1 MPILKEAD
9 LDRISLFYNL
19 KYIFMRKLIPLAISL
34 WAIIFFMV
42 ACQPSNEPAATTVAA
57 VADSLKFN
65 GYASQVKWGEH
76 LVTVGGCH
84 DCHTPKKFGPN
95 GMEPD
100 MTLALSGH
108 PTAAPI
114 PDVNRAEMARKGLAV
129 TNDLTVWVGPWGVSF
144 ASNLTPDSTGIGAW
158 KEEQFIYAIR
168 NGVYKG
174 LPGSRPMLPPMPW
187 QTVRLMTDDE
197 LKAMFAYLQTIPAVK
212 NVVPAAELNAP
223 PAK

>member
-1 MPILKEAD
+1 
-9 LDRISLFYNL
+9 
-19 KYIFMRKLIPLAISL
+19 MRKFIPLAIIL
-34 WAIIFFMV
+34 WAIVLFAI
-42 ACQPSNEPAATTVAA
+42 ACQQSPETSTVA
-57 VADSLKFN
+57 VSTGTDSLKFN

-114 PDVNRAEMARKGLAV
+114 PDVNRAEMAKKGLTV

-168 NGVYKG
+168 NGVFKG

-187 QTVRLMTDDE
+187 QTVRMMTDDE

-212 NVVPAAELNAP
+212 NVVPLAELNAP

>member
-1 MPILKEAD
+1 
-9 LDRISLFYNL
+9 
-19 KYIFMRKLIPLAISL
+19 MRKFIPLAIVL
-34 WAIIFFMV
+34 CAVVLFAI
-42 ACQPSNEPAATTVAA
+42 ACQQSADTSTAASSAS
-57 VADSLKFN
+57 ADSLKFN

-84 DCHTPKKFGPN
+84 DCHTPKKFSPN

-114 PDVNRAEMARKGLAV
+114 PDVDRMEMAKKGLSV

-158 KEEQFIYAIR
+158 KEDQFIYAIR
-168 NGVYKG
+168 NGVFKG

-187 QTVRLMTDDE
+187 QTVRMMTDDE

-212 NVVPAAELNAP
+212 NVVPSAELNAP

>member
-1 MPILKEAD
+1 M
-9 LDRISLFYNL
+9 FNL
-19 KYIFMRKLIPLAISL
+19 TGYGCLWSFHRSTLNTIFMRKFIPLAIIL
-34 WAIIFFMV
+34 CAVVLFAI
-42 ACQPSNEPAATTVAA
+42 ACQQSADTSTAAAS
-57 VADSLKFN
+57 ADSIKFN

-84 DCHTPKKFGPN
+84 DCHTPKKFGPG

-114 PDVNRAEMARKGLAV
+114 PDVDRMEMAKKGLSV

-174 LPGSRPMLPPMPW
+174 LPGSRPLLPPMPW
-187 QTVRLMTDDE
+187 QTVRMMTDDE
-197 LKAMFAYLQTIPAVK
+197 LKAMFAYLQTIPAIK
-212 NVVPAAELNAP
+212 NIVPSAELNAP

>member
-1 MPILKEAD
+1 
-9 LDRISLFYNL
+9 
-19 KYIFMRKLIPLAISL
+19 MRKHIPLAISL

-42 ACQPSNEPAATTVAA
+42 ACQPSNEPSATTVAA

-65 GYASQVKWGEH
+65 GYSSQVKWGEH